1 MQSDLFS
8 KHQNSQKTPG
18 SLGLDLFNFIF
29 YLQFVD
35 DANITIN
42 EVKKFREQKMRK
54 LKEQLEKKKTQN
66 ISSSF
71 DPSQVRK
78 EQILNGFF
86 N

>member
-1 MQSDLFS
+1 M
-8 KHQNSQKTPG
+8 
-18 SLGLDLFNFIF
+18 GLDLFNFIF